1 MTLDVPPQLLRALV
15 AVLRTGSFT
24 GASEQTG
31 FTQSAV
37 SKQIAALEEAVGA
50 PLFQRGPRGVVPTPA
65 ALGLARHASAI
76 LDHLDTAAREIAD
89 LDRPLLGRVSLGA
102 FATAAMHLAP
112 ETIARVTRAHPAI
125 DVVLVESS
133 TPVQLRRL
141 RTGRLDLAVVAVG
154 SEPDGAEPDGAEP
167 DGYGLEGIDTE
178 VLPAASLH
186 VAVGERHPWAHA
198 RELSV
203 DDLAGADWVVGRG
216 ARGEP
221 QFGAWPALAQ
231 PRVVAEIDSWS
242 SRLAFVAAGL
252 GVTTV
257 PALAI
262 AGLPRGV
269 VAVPVAGPRWAGRSL
284 RVAWSGELDPAA
296 RLVRS
301 ALHAVAADIAATHSA
316 PREMPLVSATRR

>member
-65 ALGLARHASAI
+65 ALGVARHATAI
-76 LDHLDTAAREIAD
+76 LDHLDAAAREVAD
-89 LDRPLLGRVSLGA
+89 LGRPVLGRVRLGA

-112 ETIARVTRAHPAI
+112 ETIARVTRAHPSI
-125 DVVLVESS
+125 DVVLLESS

-141 RTGRLDLAVVAVG
+141 RAGRLDLAVVAVG
-154 SEPDGAEPDGAEP
+154 SEPDEDDLA
-167 DGYGLEGIDTE
+167 GIE
-178 VLPAASLH
+178 SEALPAGSLH
-186 VAVGERHPWAHA
+186 VAVSERHPWAHA
-198 RELSV
+198 GRLTVE
-203 DDLAGADWVVGRG
+203 DLAGADWVVGRG
-216 ARGEP
+216 TRGEP
-221 QFGAWPALAQ
+221 QFGAWPTLAQ
-231 PRVVAEIDSWS
+231 PRVVAEIDGWS
-242 SRLAFVAAGL
+242 SRLGYVAAGL
-252 GVTTV
+252 GITTV

-269 VAVPVAGPRWAGRSL
+269 VAVPVDGPRWAARTL
-284 RVAWSGELDPAA
+284 RVAWTGELAPAA

-301 ALHAVAADIAATHSA
+301 TLHAVAADIAGA

>member
-1 MTLDVPPQLLRALV
+1 MTLDVHPQLLRTLV

-65 ALGLARHASAI
+65 AVGVARHAAAI
-76 LDHLDTAAREIAD
+76 LDHLDAAAREVAD
-89 LDRPLLGRVSLGA
+89 LGRPLLGRVRLGA
-102 FATAAMHLAP
+102 FPTAAMHLAP

-125 DVVLVESS
+125 DVSLLESS

-141 RTGRLDLAVVAVG
+141 RAGRLDVAIVAVG
-154 SEPDGAEPDGAEP
+154 SEPDGYDL
-167 DGYGLEGIDTE
+167 DGIDTE
-178 VLPAASLH
+178 ALPAASLH
-186 VAVGERHPWAHA
+186 VAVSERHPWAHA
-198 RELSV
+198 RALSA
-203 DDLAGADWVVGRG
+203 DDLADADWVVGRG

-231 PRVVAEIDSWS
+231 PRVVAEIDGWS
-242 SRLAFVAAGL
+242 SRLGYVAAGL

-269 VAVPVAGPRWAGRSL
+269 VAVPVDGPRWTGRTL

-301 ALHAVAADIAATHSA
+301 SLHAVAADIAAAHSA

>member
-154 SEPDGAEPDGAEP
+154 AEPDGAEPDGAEP

-186 VAVGERHPWAHA
+186 VAVGGRHPWAHA

-203 DDLAGADWVVGRG
+203 DDLAGADWVIGRG

-262 AGLPRGV
+262 AGLPRRV

-301 ALHAVAADIAATHSA
+301 ALHAVAADIAAAHSA